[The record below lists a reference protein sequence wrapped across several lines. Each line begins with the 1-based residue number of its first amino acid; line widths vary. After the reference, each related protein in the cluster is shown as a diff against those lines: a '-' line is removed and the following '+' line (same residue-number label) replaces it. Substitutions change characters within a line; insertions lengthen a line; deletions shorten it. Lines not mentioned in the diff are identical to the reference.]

1 MDARVPLDCEMVRRD
16 ALQQLRIPEHSG
28 TVSKLREATFL
39 LRFDRPELRNA
50 ALRRGPLMAGRTRLH
65 IMPWSRQFGASDNKL
80 MYRVRVCIE
89 GVPAHATQEE
99 IVAKLLPPSVFI
111 EKFDYELV
119 TEDEK
124 ACMCLWVWAVD
135 PDAIAKEGLLK
146 LEEPVEFSE
155 EHHNDFF
162 TRSGNM
168 ELPVVRA
175 EAARMLD
182 YPVLIHLDRIVDYCT
197 PPRNPSWRSFESA
210 TSGIPDDSVDVEW
223 PVNHKLYWQLGT
235 WRIPVHERL
244 GERRRDLSPPGG
256 GGGRGN
262 QMQFPPA
269 SWHDIN
275 RGTRAAEGSS
285 RQGHFGSRCNGG
297 YQRREAGE
305 CGGAMADVAGAEEDG
320 GETKLPNVTAQ
331 DITETLA
338 QGTRGGA
345 LVAVDEDYHTITHS
359 EFREHIVSV
368 CITSNQCLATWWI
381 TVVYGPQGDSE
392 KIEFLRELR
401 ELMAEF
407 SNTLNFLELKELKLR
422 GRKYTWSNDVTQ
434 TRIDRAFCTVDW
446 DLMLPDS
453 TLEAQS
459 SMAMQQPQRS
469 EGFTLKVFGPSC
481 RDTLRQFK
489 QCGTDL
495 YMFTTHF

>member
-1 MDARVPLDCEMVRRD
+1 MV
-16 ALQQLRIPEHSG
+16 
-28 TVSKLREATFL
+28 
-39 LRFDRPELRNA
+39 
-50 ALRRGPLMAGRTRLH
+50 GRTRLH

-89 GVPAHATQEE
+89 GVPAHATQEK
-99 IVAKLLPPSVFI
+99 IVAKLLPPFVFI

-119 TEDEK
+119 TENEK

-162 TRSGNM
+162 TRGGNM

-175 EAARMLD
+175 EVAQMLD

-197 PPRNPSWRSFESA
+197 PPHSPSWRSFESA

-223 PVNHKLYWQLGT
+223 PVNHKLYWQLGIKDGQLGT
-235 WRIPVHERL
+235 RRILVHERL
-244 GERRRDLSPPGG
+244 GERRRDRSPPGG
-256 GGGRGN
+256 GGGGRGS

-285 RQGHFGSRCNGG
+285 RYGHFGSQRSGG

-320 GETKLPNVTAQ
+320 GGKHT
-331 DITETLA
+331 
-338 QGTRGGA
+338 GGEE
-345 LVAVDEDYHTITHS
+345 V
-359 EFREHIVSV
+359 
-368 CITSNQCLATWWI
+368 QK
-381 TVVYGPQGDSE
+381 Q
-392 KIEFLRELR
+392 
-401 ELMAEF
+401 
-407 SNTLNFLELKELKLR
+407 
-422 GRKYTWSNDVTQ
+422 
-434 TRIDRAFCTVDW
+434 
-446 DLMLPDS
+446 
-453 TLEAQS
+453 
-459 SMAMQQPQRS
+459 
-469 EGFTLKVFGPSC
+469 
-481 RDTLRQFK
+481 DTLQAEQQTTVLPKKNSFEDDPVAAELSFPFHVS
-489 QCGTDL
+489 TDNEVPKWDPML
-495 YMFTTHF
+495 QEAEDGHQLGNTDKR